1 VTPKYR
7 QKVTIIHLAFTWC
20 ELENSI
26 SKRPYPSA
34 NLGLSLWHAFRSFVC
49 KLKNSKRA
57 NAKDACEVFLDFLNN
72 FRNYPCSCE
81 ARESSASTVNLK
93 SIKDTTMVRSTIRM
107 LIPTEKQGEA
117 LEILR
122 STIDQAQ
129 FEPGCVS
136 CWVYRGV
143 EDARAIMIEELWTS
157 EEDMQQHLQSDKYR
171 NVLLVVEMAVEPPEI
186 RFDVIAHSD
195 GVERI
200 EQARVQIH

>member
-1 VTPKYR
+1 
-7 QKVTIIHLAFTWC
+7 
-20 ELENSI
+20 
-26 SKRPYPSA
+26 
-34 NLGLSLWHAFRSFVC
+34 
-49 KLKNSKRA
+49 
-57 NAKDACEVFLDFLNN
+57 
-72 FRNYPCSCE
+72 
-81 ARESSASTVNLK
+81 
-93 SIKDTTMVRSTIRM
+93 M
-107 LIPTEKQGEA
+107 LIPTEKQSEA

-122 STIDQAQ
+122 STIEQVQ

-136 CWVYRGV
+136 CWLYRGV

-186 RFDVIAHSD
+186 RFDVITHSD